1 MKDRNFVKE
10 IEKLRTA
17 VLGYD
22 REEVVLYIR
31 ELVEYYGQKNEE
43 AVRELYLEKMQ
54 LAAENAGLRAQIP
67 TQEKLYAEAEGKA
80 EEILGGAKE
89 TAATILDHAGT
100 EKERMLKEAGEAE
113 KRILAEADRKA
124 GETLAEA
131 DRKAGETLAEADRK
145 AGETLTEAERKA
157 GEILAEAGRQA
168 EEILAEAGRQ
178 MDVILTK
185 TREKVEKQQASVPQP
200 SGSLEKRP
208 GLHLCRVSAGGRH
221 TGSAWKAAETGT
233 DTGRRTGRDRSPGTA
248 MNGGEQYSLDM
259 ALLKVREEK
268 RKRKMR
274 SERAVI
280 LFVVWI
286 LVFRVCGIMRV
297 DGNSMRPACH
307 PGDIVFFLRILP
319 DGVDYGDAVILK
331 DASGEYLIKRIAG
344 LPGDVMEVDREGHLT
359 RNGAKVQETD
369 VIFGLSETGDSVDYP
384 YTVPEGSYFF
394 LGDNRP
400 VSLDSRMLGAAGRE
414 EIKGKVIWAAGAG
427 RWNKKTGKR

>member
-131 DRKAGETLAEADRK
+131 DRKAGETL
-145 AGETLTEAERKA
+145 TEAEGKA

-185 TREKVEKQQASVPQP
+185 TREKVEKQQALYHQYRSRLEALKNGLDCIFAGCPPEEDTRDLHGKPQ
-200 SGSLEKRP
+200 RP
-208 GLHLCRVSAGGRH
+208 GQIQADGPE
-221 TGSAWKAAETGT
+221 ETGL
-233 DTGRRTGRDRSPGTA
+233 R
-248 MNGGEQYSLDM
+248 EQ
-259 ALLKVREEK
+259 
-268 RKRKMR
+268 
-274 SERAVI
+274 
-280 LFVVWI
+280 
-286 LVFRVCGIMRV
+286 
-297 DGNSMRPACH
+297 P
-307 PGDIVFFLRILP
+307 
-319 DGVDYGDAVILK
+319 
-331 DASGEYLIKRIAG
+331 
-344 LPGDVMEVDREGHLT
+344 
-359 RNGAKVQETD
+359 
-369 VIFGLSETGDSVDYP
+369 
-384 YTVPEGSYFF
+384 
-394 LGDNRP
+394 
-400 VSLDSRMLGAAGRE
+400 
-414 EIKGKVIWAAGAG
+414 
-427 RWNKKTGKR
+427 

>member
-54 LAAENAGLRAQIP
+54 LAAENAGLWAQIP

-100 EKERMLKEAGEAE
+100 EKERMLREAGEAE
-113 KRILAEADRKA
+113 KRI
-124 GETLAEA
+124 LAEA

-185 TREKVEKQQASVPQP
+185 TREKVEKQQALYHQYRSRLEALKNGLDCIFAGCPPEEDTRDLHGKPQ
-200 SGSLEKRP
+200 RP
-208 GLHLCRVSAGGRH
+208 GQIQADGPE
-221 TGSAWKAAETGT
+221 ETGL
-233 DTGRRTGRDRSPGTA
+233 R
-248 MNGGEQYSLDM
+248 EQ
-259 ALLKVREEK
+259 
-268 RKRKMR
+268 
-274 SERAVI
+274 
-280 LFVVWI
+280 
-286 LVFRVCGIMRV
+286 
-297 DGNSMRPACH
+297 P
-307 PGDIVFFLRILP
+307 
-319 DGVDYGDAVILK
+319 
-331 DASGEYLIKRIAG
+331 
-344 LPGDVMEVDREGHLT
+344 
-359 RNGAKVQETD
+359 
-369 VIFGLSETGDSVDYP
+369 
-384 YTVPEGSYFF
+384 
-394 LGDNRP
+394 
-400 VSLDSRMLGAAGRE
+400 
-414 EIKGKVIWAAGAG
+414 
-427 RWNKKTGKR
+427 

>member
-113 KRILAEADRKA
+113 KRILAEADQKA
-124 GETLAEA
+124 VETITEA
-131 DRKAGETLAEADRK
+131 DQK

-185 TREKVEKQQASVPQP
+185 TREKVEKEQALYHQYRSRLESLKKGLDCIFSECPPEEDTRDPQGKP
-200 SGSLEKRP
+200 QRP
-208 GLHLCRVSAGGRH
+208 GQIQEDG
-221 TGSAWKAAETGT
+221 
-233 DTGRRTGRDRSPGTA
+233 P
-248 MNGGEQYSLDM
+248 
-259 ALLKVREEK
+259 EE
-268 RKRKMR
+268 
-274 SERAVI
+274 
-280 LFVVWI
+280 
-286 LVFRVCGIMRV
+286 
-297 DGNSMRPACH
+297 
-307 PGDIVFFLRILP
+307 
-319 DGVDYGDAVILK
+319 
-331 DASGEYLIKRIAG
+331 AG
-344 LPGDVMEVDREGHLT
+344 LRE
-359 RNGAKVQETD
+359 Q
-369 VIFGLSETGDSVDYP
+369 P
-384 YTVPEGSYFF
+384 
-394 LGDNRP
+394 
-400 VSLDSRMLGAAGRE
+400 
-414 EIKGKVIWAAGAG
+414 
-427 RWNKKTGKR
+427 

>member
-10 IEKLRTA
+10 IEKLKTA

-31 ELVEYYGQKNEE
+31 ELVEYYGQKNGE

-100 EKERMLKEAGEAE
+100 EKERMLREAGEAE

-131 DRKAGETLAEADRK
+131 DRKAR
-145 AGETLTEAERKA
+145 ETLTEAERKA

-185 TREKVEKQQASVPQP
+185 TREKVEKQQALYHQYRSRLEALKNGLDCIFAGCPPEEDTRDLHGKPQ
-200 SGSLEKRP
+200 RP
-208 GLHLCRVSAGGRH
+208 GQIQADG
-221 TGSAWKAAETGT
+221 
-233 DTGRRTGRDRSPGTA
+233 P
-248 MNGGEQYSLDM
+248 
-259 ALLKVREEK
+259 EE
-268 RKRKMR
+268 
-274 SERAVI
+274 
-280 LFVVWI
+280 
-286 LVFRVCGIMRV
+286 
-297 DGNSMRPACH
+297 
-307 PGDIVFFLRILP
+307 
-319 DGVDYGDAVILK
+319 
-331 DASGEYLIKRIAG
+331 AG
-344 LPGDVMEVDREGHLT
+344 LRE
-359 RNGAKVQETD
+359 Q
-369 VIFGLSETGDSVDYP
+369 P
-384 YTVPEGSYFF
+384 
-394 LGDNRP
+394 
-400 VSLDSRMLGAAGRE
+400 
-414 EIKGKVIWAAGAG
+414 
-427 RWNKKTGKR
+427 

>member
-89 TAATILDHAGT
+89 TAETILDHAGT
-100 EKERMLKEAGEAE
+100 KKERMLKEAEEAG
-113 KRILAEADRKA
+113 KQILAEADQKA
-124 GETLAEA
+124 VVTITEA
-131 DRKAGETLAEADRK
+131 DQK

-185 TREKVEKQQASVPQP
+185 TREKVEKQQALYHQYRSRLEALKKGLDCIFAECPPEEDTRNPQGKP
-200 SGSLEKRP
+200 QRP
-208 GLHLCRVSAGGRH
+208 GQLQR
-221 TGSAWKAAETGT
+221 
-233 DTGRRTGRDRSPGTA
+233 PGQIQA
-248 MNGGEQYSLDM
+248 D
-259 ALLKVREEK
+259 VPEE
-268 RKRKMR
+268 
-274 SERAVI
+274 
-280 LFVVWI
+280 
-286 LVFRVCGIMRV
+286 
-297 DGNSMRPACH
+297 
-307 PGDIVFFLRILP
+307 
-319 DGVDYGDAVILK
+319 
-331 DASGEYLIKRIAG
+331 AG
-344 LPGDVMEVDREGHLT
+344 LRE
-359 RNGAKVQETD
+359 Q
-369 VIFGLSETGDSVDYP
+369 P
-384 YTVPEGSYFF
+384 
-394 LGDNRP
+394 
-400 VSLDSRMLGAAGRE
+400 
-414 EIKGKVIWAAGAG
+414 
-427 RWNKKTGKR
+427 

>member
-89 TAATILDHAGT
+89 TAATMLDHAGT

-113 KRILAEADRKA
+113 KRI
-124 GETLAEA
+124 LAEA

-185 TREKVEKQQASVPQP
+185 TREKVEKQQALYHQYRSRLEALKKGLDCIFAGCPPEEDTRDLHGKPQ
-200 SGSLEKRP
+200 RP
-208 GLHLCRVSAGGRH
+208 GQIQADGLE
-221 TGSAWKAAETGT
+221 ETGL
-233 DTGRRTGRDRSPGTA
+233 R
-248 MNGGEQYSLDM
+248 EQ
-259 ALLKVREEK
+259 
-268 RKRKMR
+268 
-274 SERAVI
+274 
-280 LFVVWI
+280 
-286 LVFRVCGIMRV
+286 
-297 DGNSMRPACH
+297 P
-307 PGDIVFFLRILP
+307 
-319 DGVDYGDAVILK
+319 
-331 DASGEYLIKRIAG
+331 
-344 LPGDVMEVDREGHLT
+344 
-359 RNGAKVQETD
+359 
-369 VIFGLSETGDSVDYP
+369 
-384 YTVPEGSYFF
+384 
-394 LGDNRP
+394 
-400 VSLDSRMLGAAGRE
+400 
-414 EIKGKVIWAAGAG
+414 
-427 RWNKKTGKR
+427 

>member
-54 LAAENAGLRAQIP
+54 LEAENAGLRAQIP

-100 EKERMLKEAGEAE
+100 EKERMLREAGEAE
-113 KRILAEADRKA
+113 KRI
-124 GETLAEA
+124 LAEA

-185 TREKVEKQQASVPQP
+185 TREKVEKQQALYHQYRSRLEALKNGLDCIFAGCPPEEDTRDLHGKPQ
-200 SGSLEKRP
+200 RP
-208 GLHLCRVSAGGRH
+208 GQIQADGLE
-221 TGSAWKAAETGT
+221 ETGL
-233 DTGRRTGRDRSPGTA
+233 R
-248 MNGGEQYSLDM
+248 EQ
-259 ALLKVREEK
+259 
-268 RKRKMR
+268 
-274 SERAVI
+274 
-280 LFVVWI
+280 
-286 LVFRVCGIMRV
+286 
-297 DGNSMRPACH
+297 P
-307 PGDIVFFLRILP
+307 
-319 DGVDYGDAVILK
+319 
-331 DASGEYLIKRIAG
+331 
-344 LPGDVMEVDREGHLT
+344 
-359 RNGAKVQETD
+359 
-369 VIFGLSETGDSVDYP
+369 
-384 YTVPEGSYFF
+384 
-394 LGDNRP
+394 
-400 VSLDSRMLGAAGRE
+400 
-414 EIKGKVIWAAGAG
+414 
-427 RWNKKTGKR
+427 

>member
-100 EKERMLKEAGEAE
+100 EKERMLKEAGEAG
-113 KRILAEADRKA
+113 KRILA
-124 GETLAEA
+124 
-131 DRKAGETLAEADRK
+131 
-145 AGETLTEAERKA
+145 EAERKA

-185 TREKVEKQQASVPQP
+185 TREKVEKQQALYHQYRSRLEALKNGLDCIFAECPPEEDTRDLHGKPQ
-200 SGSLEKRP
+200 RP
-208 GLHLCRVSAGGRH
+208 GQIQADGLE
-221 TGSAWKAAETGT
+221 ETGL
-233 DTGRRTGRDRSPGTA
+233 R
-248 MNGGEQYSLDM
+248 EQ
-259 ALLKVREEK
+259 
-268 RKRKMR
+268 
-274 SERAVI
+274 
-280 LFVVWI
+280 
-286 LVFRVCGIMRV
+286 
-297 DGNSMRPACH
+297 P
-307 PGDIVFFLRILP
+307 
-319 DGVDYGDAVILK
+319 
-331 DASGEYLIKRIAG
+331 
-344 LPGDVMEVDREGHLT
+344 
-359 RNGAKVQETD
+359 
-369 VIFGLSETGDSVDYP
+369 
-384 YTVPEGSYFF
+384 
-394 LGDNRP
+394 
-400 VSLDSRMLGAAGRE
+400 
-414 EIKGKVIWAAGAG
+414 
-427 RWNKKTGKR
+427 

>member
-17 VLGYD
+17 ILGYD

-100 EKERMLKEAGEAE
+100 EKERMLREAGEAE

-131 DRKAGETLAEADRK
+131 DRKAGETL
-145 AGETLTEAERKA
+145 TEAEGKA

-185 TREKVEKQQASVPQP
+185 TREKVEKQQALYHQYRSRLEALKNGLDCIFAGCPPEEDTRDLHGKPQ
-200 SGSLEKRP
+200 RP
-208 GLHLCRVSAGGRH
+208 GQIQADGLE
-221 TGSAWKAAETGT
+221 ETGL
-233 DTGRRTGRDRSPGTA
+233 R
-248 MNGGEQYSLDM
+248 EQ
-259 ALLKVREEK
+259 
-268 RKRKMR
+268 
-274 SERAVI
+274 
-280 LFVVWI
+280 
-286 LVFRVCGIMRV
+286 
-297 DGNSMRPACH
+297 P
-307 PGDIVFFLRILP
+307 
-319 DGVDYGDAVILK
+319 
-331 DASGEYLIKRIAG
+331 
-344 LPGDVMEVDREGHLT
+344 
-359 RNGAKVQETD
+359 
-369 VIFGLSETGDSVDYP
+369 
-384 YTVPEGSYFF
+384 
-394 LGDNRP
+394 
-400 VSLDSRMLGAAGRE
+400 
-414 EIKGKVIWAAGAG
+414 
-427 RWNKKTGKR
+427 

>member
-43 AVRELYLEKMQ
+43 AVRKLYLEKMQ

-89 TAATILDHAGT
+89 TAATILDHAGA

-131 DRKAGETLAEADRK
+131 DRKAGETL
-145 AGETLTEAERKA
+145 TEAERKA
-157 GEILAEAGRQA
+157 REILAEAGRQA

-185 TREKVEKQQASVPQP
+185 TREKVEKQQALYHQYRSRLEALKNGLDCIFAGCPPEEDTRDLHGKPQ
-200 SGSLEKRP
+200 RP
-208 GLHLCRVSAGGRH
+208 GQIQADGPE
-221 TGSAWKAAETGT
+221 ETGL
-233 DTGRRTGRDRSPGTA
+233 R
-248 MNGGEQYSLDM
+248 EQ
-259 ALLKVREEK
+259 
-268 RKRKMR
+268 
-274 SERAVI
+274 
-280 LFVVWI
+280 
-286 LVFRVCGIMRV
+286 
-297 DGNSMRPACH
+297 P
-307 PGDIVFFLRILP
+307 
-319 DGVDYGDAVILK
+319 
-331 DASGEYLIKRIAG
+331 
-344 LPGDVMEVDREGHLT
+344 
-359 RNGAKVQETD
+359 
-369 VIFGLSETGDSVDYP
+369 
-384 YTVPEGSYFF
+384 
-394 LGDNRP
+394 
-400 VSLDSRMLGAAGRE
+400 
-414 EIKGKVIWAAGAG
+414 
-427 RWNKKTGKR
+427 

>member
-100 EKERMLKEAGEAE
+100 EKERMLREAGEAE
-113 KRILAEADRKA
+113 KRI
-124 GETLAEA
+124 LAEA

-157 GEILAEAGRQA
+157 GEILAESGRQA

-185 TREKVEKQQASVPQP
+185 TREKVEKQQALYHQYRSRLEALKNGLDCIFAGCPPEEDTRDLHGKPQ
-200 SGSLEKRP
+200 RP
-208 GLHLCRVSAGGRH
+208 GQIQADGLE
-221 TGSAWKAAETGT
+221 ETGL
-233 DTGRRTGRDRSPGTA
+233 R
-248 MNGGEQYSLDM
+248 EQ
-259 ALLKVREEK
+259 
-268 RKRKMR
+268 
-274 SERAVI
+274 
-280 LFVVWI
+280 
-286 LVFRVCGIMRV
+286 
-297 DGNSMRPACH
+297 P
-307 PGDIVFFLRILP
+307 
-319 DGVDYGDAVILK
+319 
-331 DASGEYLIKRIAG
+331 
-344 LPGDVMEVDREGHLT
+344 
-359 RNGAKVQETD
+359 
-369 VIFGLSETGDSVDYP
+369 
-384 YTVPEGSYFF
+384 
-394 LGDNRP
+394 
-400 VSLDSRMLGAAGRE
+400 
-414 EIKGKVIWAAGAG
+414 
-427 RWNKKTGKR
+427 

>member
-113 KRILAEADRKA
+113 KRILAEADQKA
-124 GETLAEA
+124 VETLAEA
-131 DRKAGETLAEADRK
+131 DRKAGETLAEAD
-145 AGETLTEAERKA
+145 RKA

-185 TREKVEKQQASVPQP
+185 TREKVEKQQALYHQYRSRLEALKNGLDCIFAGCPPEEDTRDLHGKPQ
-200 SGSLEKRP
+200 RP
-208 GLHLCRVSAGGRH
+208 GQIQADGPE
-221 TGSAWKAAETGT
+221 ETGL
-233 DTGRRTGRDRSPGTA
+233 R
-248 MNGGEQYSLDM
+248 EQ
-259 ALLKVREEK
+259 
-268 RKRKMR
+268 
-274 SERAVI
+274 
-280 LFVVWI
+280 
-286 LVFRVCGIMRV
+286 
-297 DGNSMRPACH
+297 P
-307 PGDIVFFLRILP
+307 
-319 DGVDYGDAVILK
+319 
-331 DASGEYLIKRIAG
+331 
-344 LPGDVMEVDREGHLT
+344 
-359 RNGAKVQETD
+359 
-369 VIFGLSETGDSVDYP
+369 
-384 YTVPEGSYFF
+384 
-394 LGDNRP
+394 
-400 VSLDSRMLGAAGRE
+400 
-414 EIKGKVIWAAGAG
+414 
-427 RWNKKTGKR
+427 

>member
-1 MKDRNFVKE
+1 MKDRNFVEE

-43 AVRELYLEKMQ
+43 AVRKLYLEKMQ

-131 DRKAGETLAEADRK
+131 DRKAGETL
-145 AGETLTEAERKA
+145 TEAERKA

-178 MDVILTK
+178 I
-185 TREKVEKQQASVPQP
+185 REKVEKQQALYHQYRSRLEALKNGLDCIFAGCPPEEDTRDLHGKPQ
-200 SGSLEKRP
+200 RP
-208 GLHLCRVSAGGRH
+208 EQIQAGGPE
-221 TGSAWKAAETGT
+221 ETGL
-233 DTGRRTGRDRSPGTA
+233 R
-248 MNGGEQYSLDM
+248 EQ
-259 ALLKVREEK
+259 
-268 RKRKMR
+268 
-274 SERAVI
+274 
-280 LFVVWI
+280 
-286 LVFRVCGIMRV
+286 
-297 DGNSMRPACH
+297 P
-307 PGDIVFFLRILP
+307 
-319 DGVDYGDAVILK
+319 
-331 DASGEYLIKRIAG
+331 
-344 LPGDVMEVDREGHLT
+344 
-359 RNGAKVQETD
+359 
-369 VIFGLSETGDSVDYP
+369 
-384 YTVPEGSYFF
+384 
-394 LGDNRP
+394 
-400 VSLDSRMLGAAGRE
+400 
-414 EIKGKVIWAAGAG
+414 
-427 RWNKKTGKR
+427 

>member
-100 EKERMLKEAGEAE
+100 EKERMLRETGEAE
-113 KRILAEADRKA
+113 KRI
-124 GETLAEA
+124 LAEA

-185 TREKVEKQQASVPQP
+185 TREKVEKQQALYHQYRSRLEALKNGLDCIFAGCPPEEDTRDLHGKPQ
-200 SGSLEKRP
+200 RP
-208 GLHLCRVSAGGRH
+208 GQIQADG
-221 TGSAWKAAETGT
+221 
-233 DTGRRTGRDRSPGTA
+233 P
-248 MNGGEQYSLDM
+248 
-259 ALLKVREEK
+259 EE
-268 RKRKMR
+268 
-274 SERAVI
+274 
-280 LFVVWI
+280 
-286 LVFRVCGIMRV
+286 
-297 DGNSMRPACH
+297 
-307 PGDIVFFLRILP
+307 
-319 DGVDYGDAVILK
+319 
-331 DASGEYLIKRIAG
+331 AG
-344 LPGDVMEVDREGHLT
+344 LRE
-359 RNGAKVQETD
+359 Q
-369 VIFGLSETGDSVDYP
+369 P
-384 YTVPEGSYFF
+384 
-394 LGDNRP
+394 
-400 VSLDSRMLGAAGRE
+400 
-414 EIKGKVIWAAGAG
+414 
-427 RWNKKTGKR
+427 

>member
-1 MKDRNFVKE
+1 MKDRNFVEE

-43 AVRELYLEKMQ
+43 TVRELYLEKMQ

-80 EEILGGAKE
+80 EKILGGAKE
-89 TAATILDHAGT
+89 TAAAILDHAGT
-100 EKERMLKEAGEAE
+100 EKERMLREAGEAE

-157 GEILAEAGRQA
+157 GEILAGR
-168 EEILAEAGRQ
+168 ETDGRHP
-178 MDVILTK
+178 DKDKGESGEGTGTLP
-185 TREKVEKQQASVPQP
+185 SVPQP

-221 TGSAWKAAETGT
+221 PGSAWKAAETGT

-259 ALLKVREEK
+259 ALLKIREEK

-319 DGVDYGDAVILK
+319 DGVGYGDAVILK

-359 RNGAKVQETD
+359 RNGAEVQETD
-369 VIFGLSETGDSVDYP
+369 VIYGMSETGDSVDYP

>member
-10 IEKLRTA
+10 IEKLRTV

-100 EKERMLKEAGEAE
+100 EKERMLREAGEAE

-131 DRKAGETLAEADRK
+131 DRKAGETII
-145 AGETLTEAERKA
+145 EAERKA

-185 TREKVEKQQASVPQP
+185 TREKVEKQQALYHQYRSRLEALKNGLDCIFAGCPPEEDTRDPQGKP
-200 SGSLEKRP
+200 QRP
-208 GLHLCRVSAGGRH
+208 GQIQADGPE
-221 TGSAWKAAETGT
+221 ETGL
-233 DTGRRTGRDRSPGTA
+233 R
-248 MNGGEQYSLDM
+248 EQ
-259 ALLKVREEK
+259 
-268 RKRKMR
+268 
-274 SERAVI
+274 
-280 LFVVWI
+280 
-286 LVFRVCGIMRV
+286 
-297 DGNSMRPACH
+297 P
-307 PGDIVFFLRILP
+307 
-319 DGVDYGDAVILK
+319 
-331 DASGEYLIKRIAG
+331 
-344 LPGDVMEVDREGHLT
+344 
-359 RNGAKVQETD
+359 
-369 VIFGLSETGDSVDYP
+369 
-384 YTVPEGSYFF
+384 
-394 LGDNRP
+394 
-400 VSLDSRMLGAAGRE
+400 
-414 EIKGKVIWAAGAG
+414 
-427 RWNKKTGKR
+427 

>member
-113 KRILAEADRKA
+113 KGI
-124 GETLAEA
+124 LAEA

-185 TREKVEKQQASVPQP
+185 TREKVEKQQALYHQYRSRLEALKKGLDCIFAGCPPEEDTRDLHGKPQ
-200 SGSLEKRP
+200 RP
-208 GLHLCRVSAGGRH
+208 GQIQADGLE
-221 TGSAWKAAETGT
+221 ETGL
-233 DTGRRTGRDRSPGTA
+233 R
-248 MNGGEQYSLDM
+248 EQ
-259 ALLKVREEK
+259 
-268 RKRKMR
+268 
-274 SERAVI
+274 
-280 LFVVWI
+280 
-286 LVFRVCGIMRV
+286 
-297 DGNSMRPACH
+297 P
-307 PGDIVFFLRILP
+307 
-319 DGVDYGDAVILK
+319 
-331 DASGEYLIKRIAG
+331 
-344 LPGDVMEVDREGHLT
+344 
-359 RNGAKVQETD
+359 
-369 VIFGLSETGDSVDYP
+369 
-384 YTVPEGSYFF
+384 
-394 LGDNRP
+394 
-400 VSLDSRMLGAAGRE
+400 
-414 EIKGKVIWAAGAG
+414 
-427 RWNKKTGKR
+427 

>member
-89 TAATILDHAGT
+89 TAAAILDHAGT

-131 DRKAGETLAEADRK
+131 DRKAGETI
-145 AGETLTEAERKA
+145 TEAERKA

-185 TREKVEKQQASVPQP
+185 TREKVEKQQALYHQYRSRLEALKNGLDCIFAGCPPEENTRDLHGKPQ
-200 SGSLEKRP
+200 RP
-208 GLHLCRVSAGGRH
+208 GQIQAD
-221 TGSAWKAAETGT
+221 GSEETGL
-233 DTGRRTGRDRSPGTA
+233 R
-248 MNGGEQYSLDM
+248 EQ
-259 ALLKVREEK
+259 
-268 RKRKMR
+268 
-274 SERAVI
+274 
-280 LFVVWI
+280 
-286 LVFRVCGIMRV
+286 
-297 DGNSMRPACH
+297 P
-307 PGDIVFFLRILP
+307 
-319 DGVDYGDAVILK
+319 
-331 DASGEYLIKRIAG
+331 
-344 LPGDVMEVDREGHLT
+344 
-359 RNGAKVQETD
+359 
-369 VIFGLSETGDSVDYP
+369 
-384 YTVPEGSYFF
+384 
-394 LGDNRP
+394 
-400 VSLDSRMLGAAGRE
+400 
-414 EIKGKVIWAAGAG
+414 
-427 RWNKKTGKR
+427 

>member
-89 TAATILDHAGT
+89 TAATILDHAGA

-131 DRKAGETLAEADRK
+131 DQKAGET
-145 AGETLTEAERKA
+145 
-157 GEILAEAGRQA
+157 
-168 EEILAEAGRQ
+168 LAEAGRQ

-185 TREKVEKQQASVPQP
+185 TREKVEKQQALYHQYRSRLEALKNGLDCIFAGCPPEEDTRDLHGKPQ
-200 SGSLEKRP
+200 RP
-208 GLHLCRVSAGGRH
+208 GQIQADGLE
-221 TGSAWKAAETGT
+221 ETGL
-233 DTGRRTGRDRSPGTA
+233 R
-248 MNGGEQYSLDM
+248 EQ
-259 ALLKVREEK
+259 
-268 RKRKMR
+268 
-274 SERAVI
+274 
-280 LFVVWI
+280 
-286 LVFRVCGIMRV
+286 
-297 DGNSMRPACH
+297 P
-307 PGDIVFFLRILP
+307 
-319 DGVDYGDAVILK
+319 
-331 DASGEYLIKRIAG
+331 
-344 LPGDVMEVDREGHLT
+344 
-359 RNGAKVQETD
+359 
-369 VIFGLSETGDSVDYP
+369 
-384 YTVPEGSYFF
+384 
-394 LGDNRP
+394 
-400 VSLDSRMLGAAGRE
+400 
-414 EIKGKVIWAAGAG
+414 
-427 RWNKKTGKR
+427 

>member
-67 TQEKLYAEAEGKA
+67 TQEKLYEEAEGKA

-100 EKERMLKEAGEAE
+100 EKERMLREAGEAE
-113 KRILAEADRKA
+113 KRI
-124 GETLAEA
+124 LAEA

-168 EEILAEAGRQ
+168 EEILAEVGRQ

-185 TREKVEKQQASVPQP
+185 TREKVEKQQALYHQYRSRLEALKNGLDCIFAGCPPEEDTRDLHGKPQ
-200 SGSLEKRP
+200 RP
-208 GLHLCRVSAGGRH
+208 GQIQADG
-221 TGSAWKAAETGT
+221 
-233 DTGRRTGRDRSPGTA
+233 P
-248 MNGGEQYSLDM
+248 
-259 ALLKVREEK
+259 EE
-268 RKRKMR
+268 
-274 SERAVI
+274 
-280 LFVVWI
+280 
-286 LVFRVCGIMRV
+286 
-297 DGNSMRPACH
+297 
-307 PGDIVFFLRILP
+307 
-319 DGVDYGDAVILK
+319 
-331 DASGEYLIKRIAG
+331 AG
-344 LPGDVMEVDREGHLT
+344 LRE
-359 RNGAKVQETD
+359 Q
-369 VIFGLSETGDSVDYP
+369 P
-384 YTVPEGSYFF
+384 
-394 LGDNRP
+394 
-400 VSLDSRMLGAAGRE
+400 
-414 EIKGKVIWAAGAG
+414 
-427 RWNKKTGKR
+427 

>member
-100 EKERMLKEAGEAE
+100 EKERMLKEAGEAG
-113 KRILAEADRKA
+113 KRILAEA
-124 GETLAEA
+124 E
-131 DRKAGETLAEADRK
+131 RKAGETLAEADRK

-185 TREKVEKQQASVPQP
+185 TREKVEKQQALYHQYRSRLEALKNGLDCIFAGCPPEEDTRDLHGKPQ
-200 SGSLEKRP
+200 RP
-208 GLHLCRVSAGGRH
+208 GQIQADGLE
-221 TGSAWKAAETGT
+221 ETGL
-233 DTGRRTGRDRSPGTA
+233 R
-248 MNGGEQYSLDM
+248 EQ
-259 ALLKVREEK
+259 
-268 RKRKMR
+268 
-274 SERAVI
+274 
-280 LFVVWI
+280 
-286 LVFRVCGIMRV
+286 
-297 DGNSMRPACH
+297 P
-307 PGDIVFFLRILP
+307 
-319 DGVDYGDAVILK
+319 
-331 DASGEYLIKRIAG
+331 
-344 LPGDVMEVDREGHLT
+344 
-359 RNGAKVQETD
+359 
-369 VIFGLSETGDSVDYP
+369 
-384 YTVPEGSYFF
+384 
-394 LGDNRP
+394 
-400 VSLDSRMLGAAGRE
+400 
-414 EIKGKVIWAAGAG
+414 
-427 RWNKKTGKR
+427 